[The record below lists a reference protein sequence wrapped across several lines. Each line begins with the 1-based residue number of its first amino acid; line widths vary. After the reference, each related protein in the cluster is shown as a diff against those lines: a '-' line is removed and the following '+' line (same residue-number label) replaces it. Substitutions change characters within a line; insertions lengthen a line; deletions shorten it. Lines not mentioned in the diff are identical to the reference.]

1 MTLDELKPGA
11 CGRICACTGIS
22 ERLCEI
28 GLLPGEFIEVVR
40 VAPLGDPIALK
51 IKDCQIAIRRS
62 DANRIAVEVVLNR

>member
-1 MTLDELKPGA
+1 MTLNDLKPGA
-11 CGRICACTGIS
+11 CGRICACNGIS

-28 GLLPGEFIEVVR
+28 GLLPGAFVEVIR

-62 DANRIAVEVVLNR
+62 EATRIDIEAM